1 MLAKYLWLM
10 SCAHIGALQHNAP
23 LFKKY
28 LSWAKASGAEIA
40 IMGDL
45 LDTGTCFGTKH
56 IGSVWD
62 NDLDPQ
68 GQIDHAVKLLEP
80 FQRKIVA
87 VVTGNHEA
95 RIEAVSSMNPL
106 RQVADRLGIK
116 YQNSRTVFKW
126 NGLNVFATHGTSAGY
141 LTDFQKTLN
150 AYEGLDVIAIGH
162 THQLYTQDLRRFA
175 VDRGGRITERE
186 IKLVRCGNFL
196 TDAEY
201 AKRAGHPPTKTGSP
215 ILCSTKD
222 GLYIKLGL

>member
-1 MLAKYLWLM
+1 MAKYLWLL
-10 SCAHIGALQHNAP
+10 SCAHIGEQSHNSK

-28 LSWAKASGAEIA
+28 IAWAKASGADLA

-56 IGSVWD
+56 IGSVWN

-68 GQIDHAVKLLEP
+68 GQIDYAVDILKPLSK
-80 FQRKIVA
+80 RIVA

-106 RQVADRLGIK
+106 RQVADRLGVQ
-116 YQNSRTVFKW
+116 YQNSRSVFKW
-126 NGLNVFATHGTSAGY
+126 EGLNIFATHGTSGGY
-141 LTDFQKTLN
+141 LTDFQKVLN

-175 VDRGGRITERE
+175 VDRGGRTTERE

-215 ILCSTKD
+215 IIRKD
-222 GLYIKLGL
+222 SNGTHVILGL

>member
-1 MLAKYLWLM
+1 MAKYLWLM
-10 SCAHIGALQHNAP
+10 SCAHIGALAHDHVR
-23 LFKKY
+23 FKKY
-28 LSWAKASGAEIA
+28 LGWAKASGADIA

-68 GQIDHAVKLLEP
+68 GQIDRAVELLAP
-80 FQRKIVA
+80 LRKKIVA

-95 RIEAVSSMNPL
+95 RIEAISSINPL
-106 RQVADRLGIK
+106 KQVADRLDIK
-116 YQNSRTVFKW
+116 YQNSRTVFRW
-126 NGLNVFATHGTSAGY
+126 EGLNIFATHGTSAGY
-141 LTDFQKTLN
+141 LTDFTKVMN
-150 AYEGLDVIAIGH
+150 AYEGLDVVAIGH

-175 VDRGGRITERE
+175 VDRGGRVSERE

-215 ILCSTKD
+215 ILVSSKD
-222 GLYIKLGL
+222 GLYVKLGL